1 MCAAIGVSNAYNNNN
16 NNINILVKSAA
27 DDFSRDMPTEPGS
40 RIHTYATYL
49 YVVQSATRAPCA
61 LRTMVSE
68 RRRRRSHERARERPR
83 APERLKERRRR
94 GAATVDV
101 E

>member
-1 MCAAIGVSNAYNNNN
+1 MYLFN
-16 NNINILVKSAA
+16 SAA
-27 DDFSRDMPTEPGS
+27 DDFSRDIISAEPGS

-61 LRTMVSE
+61 LRTMQSE
-68 RRRRRSHERARERPR
+68 RAILRWYERVRERPR
-83 APERLKERRRR
+83 APERPIKRRRR
-94 GAATVDV
+94 GAATVDL